1 VKLRRERSW
10 RTRGALWITGLLA
23 GLMIALLIG
32 AWAMLRLL
40 RPVDG
45 EWAQTLHLGPW
56 QRAISMPAV
65 IRLATHPV
73 TLRLLEGRTLRT
85 PFGRVAIAP
94 DGPDAWR
101 ATCAPCALRGI
112 GLPGDAVRL
121 TRLVFTLARDAD
133 MNLQGDFA
141 LGEPAH
147 AVRGRWRALLTP
159 QQLELNVQGD
169 VAPIA
174 DAFALFASTI
184 PELPRAQVDGLMR
197 FDLRL
202 RLPERTLEFHPRLDG
217 FRVAGLGTEA
227 LLNAAPNC
235 NADGAA
241 PAGGFGTWLPRAV
254 IAAEDQ
260 RFHEHTGYDLDEI
273 GNALSFEPQRGAST
287 LSQQLARLV
296 YTGGARGHA
305 RKLRE
310 LLYAVELDRT
320 LGKARVMHLYLSLV
334 PWGQGRCGAHA
345 AAAQLLHKRVD
356 KLTPA
361 EAAWLASLLHNPD
374 LELARFDARGE
385 VNAARVRWVLS
396 QMRPVP
402 RLPKPPA
409 RGGAARSVS
418 PDDATAAPPAPI
430 QQALALA
437 LAR

>member
-1 VKLRRERSW
+1 MSW
-10 RTRGALWITGLLA
+10 RVRWALWIGGVSLGLVLA
-23 GLMIALLIG
+23 LGVG

-40 RPVDG
+40 RPADG
-45 EWAQTLHLGPW
+45 EWSETLHVGPW
-56 QRAISMPAV
+56 RRAISMPTV
-65 IRLATHPV
+65 IRLATHPM

-85 PFGRVAIAP
+85 PFGRVAFAP
-94 DGPDAWR
+94 DGPDGWR
-101 ATCAPCALRGI
+101 AVCAPCALRGI

-121 TRLVFTLARDAD
+121 TRLELTLARDAD

-147 AVRGRWRALLTP
+147 AVRGRWRAVLTQ
-159 QQLELNVQGD
+159 QQLEVNAQGD
-169 VAPIA
+169 VTPIA
-174 DAFALFASTI
+174 DAFALFASSI

-202 RLPERTLEFHPRLDG
+202 RLPERTLQFRPRLDG

-227 LLNAAPNC
+227 LMNAAPNC
-235 NADGAA
+235 EADAVV

-260 RFHEHTGYDLDEI
+260 RFHEHPGYDLDEI
-273 GNALSFEPQRGAST
+273 AQALSFEPQRGAST

-296 YTGGARGHA
+296 YTGGARGHT

-320 LGKARVMHLYLSLV
+320 LGKARVLHLYLSLV
-334 PWGQGRCGAHA
+334 PWGNGRCGAQA

-374 LELARFDARGE
+374 LELARFEARGE
-385 VNAARVRWVLS
+385 INAARVRWVLS
-396 QMRPVP
+396 QMRPLP
-402 RLPKPPA
+402 RPPKPPA
-409 RGGAARSVS
+409 RGDAAP
-418 PDDATAAPPAPI
+418 PDTTAAPAAPL
-430 QQALALA
+430 QKALALA

>member
-1 VKLRRERSW
+1 MKSW
-10 RTRGALWITGLLA
+10 RVRWALWIVGVSLGLVLA
-23 GLMIALLIG
+23 LGVG

-40 RPVDG
+40 RPADG
-45 EWAQTLHLGPW
+45 EWAETLHVGPW
-56 QRAISMPAV
+56 QRAISMPTV
-65 IRLATHPV
+65 IRLATHPMM
-73 TLRLLEGRTLRT
+73 LRVLEGRTLRT
-85 PFGRVAIAP
+85 PFGRVAFAP

-101 ATCAPCALRGI
+101 AICAPCALRGI

-121 TRLVFTLARDAD
+121 TRLEFTLARDAD

-141 LGEPAH
+141 LGEPGH
-147 AVRGRWRALLTP
+147 AVRGRWRAVLTQ
-159 QQLELNVQGD
+159 QQLEVTAQGD
-169 VAPIA
+169 VTPIA
-174 DAFALFASTI
+174 DAFALFASAI

-202 RLPERTLEFHPRLDG
+202 RLPERTLQFRPRLDG
-217 FRVAGLGTEA
+217 FRVAELGTET

-235 NADGAA
+235 GTDAA
-241 PAGGFGTWLPRAV
+241 VPAGGFGTWLPRAV

-273 GNALSFEPQRGAST
+273 AHALSFEPQRGAST

-296 YTGGARGHA
+296 YTGGARGHT

-320 LGKARVMHLYLSLV
+320 LGKARVLHLYLSLV
-334 PWGQGRCGAHA
+334 PWGNGRCGAQA

-374 LELARFDARGE
+374 LELARFEARGE
-385 VNAARVRWVLS
+385 INTARVRWVLS
-396 QMRPVP
+396 QMRPLP
-402 RLPKPPA
+402 RMPKPPA
-409 RGGAARSVS
+409 RGDAAP
-418 PDDATAAPPAPI
+418 PDTTAAPVAPL
-430 QQALALA
+430 QKALALA